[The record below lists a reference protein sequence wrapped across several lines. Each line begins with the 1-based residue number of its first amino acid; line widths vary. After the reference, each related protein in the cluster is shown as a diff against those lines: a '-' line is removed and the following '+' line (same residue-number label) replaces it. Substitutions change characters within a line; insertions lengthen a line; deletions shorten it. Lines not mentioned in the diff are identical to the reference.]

1 MSYSHDRK
9 RVRTCAG
16 VKEKEREEG
25 QMGKVRNQPKT
36 SGKLKFP
43 FVDIDKGKKTIQSL
57 FSPFSRKCW
66 IDPGRHQALFGKEG
80 GRG

>member
-1 MSYSHDRK
+1 
-9 RVRTCAG
+9 
-16 VKEKEREEG
+16 
-25 QMGKVRNQPKT
+25 MGKVRNQPKT

>member
-43 FVDIDKGKKTIQSL
+43 FVDIDKGGRSL
-57 FSPFSRKCW
+57 PSRNSSP
-66 IDPGRHQALFGKEG
+66 Q
-80 GRG
+80 

>member
-43 FVDIDKGKKTIQSL
+43 FVDIDKGSGVIK
-57 FSPFSRKCW
+57 FRC
-66 IDPGRHQALFGKEG
+66 GVV
-80 GRG
+80 

>member
-43 FVDIDKGKKTIQSL
+43 FVDIDKGK
-57 FSPFSRKCW
+57 R
-66 IDPGRHQALFGKEG
+66 
-80 GRG
+80 